1 MKKAGAI
8 LFCAVLCVCL
18 KAANPLPVPLGTTS
32 TFAVLGGST
41 VTNTGPT
48 VISGDLGLS
57 PGSAVTGFPPGSVTG
72 GSIHVDDS
80 AAVQAQN
87 DLTTAYNDAAGRL
100 LPTPVAADLAGLTL
114 FPGVYKAPS
123 SLMNSGSVILD
134 GQGNPN
140 AVFIFQIPSTLTTA
154 SGSHVILING
164 ATANNV
170 FWQVG
175 ASATLGTGSSFQ
187 GTILALTSITAT
199 TGASILGRLL
209 ARNGAVTLDTNL
221 ITGPTSVNAPPPG
234 GGPGPGPGSGVPAPS
249 SVILVAIGLACT
261 ALYQTRERLLAPFR
275 KN

>member
-8 LFCAVLCVCL
+8 LFCAVFGVCL
-18 KAANPLPVPLGTTS
+18 KAANPSPVVLGTTS

-48 VISGDLGLS
+48 VVSGDLGLS
-57 PGSAVTGFPPGSVTG
+57 PGSSVTGFPPGVVVG
-72 GSIHVDDS
+72 GSIHVND
-80 AAVQAQN
+80 AAAMQAQN

-100 LPTPVAADLAGLTL
+100 LPTPVLADLAGMTL

-123 SLMNSGSVILD
+123 SLMNSGSVVLD
-134 GQGNPN
+134 GQGNSN

-164 ATANNV
+164 ATAGNV

-175 ASATLGTGSSFQ
+175 ASATIGTGSSFQ
-187 GTILALTSITAT
+187 GNILALTSITAT
-199 TGASILGRLL
+199 TGATILGRLL
-209 ARNGAVTLDTNL
+209 ARNGAVTLDTNTL
-221 ITGPTSVNAPPPG
+221 TGPTSINAPPPG
-234 GGPGPGPGSGVPAPS
+234 GGGPPSGVPAPS
-249 SVILVAIGLACT
+249 SVILVAIGLMLAV
-261 ALYQTRERLLAPFR
+261 LYQTRERLLARFR